1 MGIAMAFA
9 AYWGL
14 AFTPIEAVLSGSV
27 ISIISLLFFERNMRL
42 RAESR
47 LEKGIED
54 LSRLLSTNAQA
65 GQILSK
71 RVNKIADMNISS
83 RVDIVEADISVL
95 GTIVRQLAEAVA
107 QLEEAQANDASNE
120 TPNKN
125 EQIEQNKKNTKI
137 PAKEVQKAL
146 DENRIIIHASPIISL
161 PKREILA
168 YDLSA
173 QMQLENGQMI
183 LADEFM
189 PTMANDNIAIKIDY
203 LAFKELFEYLESNG
217 KKEPLLPLHV
227 PISNATLND
236 NMTIEWLLAQ
246 LEVSR
251 ENANIIVFS
260 ISQQQ
265 WNEMQN
271 QQQLNLQALLEK
283 GATISIRNVDNL
295 RMDFTLL
302 KQKHVSS
309 VCVSANSF
317 INEIDKLT
325 DYQSTDVASYISR
338 FGIDLIVSDVKNEE
352 ELLILLEDGIKQIF
366 GEHISLPKPAQIMF
380 AENSP
385 ISREAG

>member
-1 MGIAMAFA
+1 MAFA